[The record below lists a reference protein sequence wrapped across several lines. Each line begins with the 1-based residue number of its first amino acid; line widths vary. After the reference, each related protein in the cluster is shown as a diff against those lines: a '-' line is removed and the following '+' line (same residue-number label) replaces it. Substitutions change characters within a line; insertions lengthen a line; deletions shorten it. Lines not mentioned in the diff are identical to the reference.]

1 MEQVGTVTGRNG
13 GGRFLEKK
21 SFAGS
26 LQIRKVN
33 KWYPGNVH
41 AVIDL
46 DMEINPGGIYCFCR
60 SLRVREN
67 DAAAHDSRT

>member
-1 MEQVGTVTGRNG
+1 MEKN
-13 GGRFLEKK
+13 

-33 KWYPGNVH
+33 KWYLGKCFLH

-46 DMEINPGGIYCFCR
+46 DMEINRGEFIVLSVP
-60 SLRVREN
+60 L
-67 DAAAHDSRT
+67 DAGKRRCCA

>member
-1 MEQVGTVTGRNG
+1 
-13 GGRFLEKK
+13 LEKN

-33 KWYPGNVH
+33 KWYLGNVH

-46 DMEINPGGIYCFCR
+46 DMEINRGEFIVLSVP
-60 SLRVREN
+60 L
-67 DAAAHDSRT
+67 DAGKRRCCA